1 MAFQLTDRYKV
12 TKQRLTAQQAYD
24 YFAAHGAKRLPFLRE
39 LLFKLEVLCIAK
51 GYDFANIVAQ
61 MANETDD
68 FRSKLWIDR
77 GNPGGIGKT
86 GTDVSTGADVSRT
99 YATGTEAAWAMF
111 IHTHAYVDG
120 PIYPGNLGY
129 EYIYLDPRY
138 TAVLQGKDVQS
149 GSKLPLAGSVKTI
162 GDYNVN
168 GRWAEL
174 VNSKYGNNIV
184 QRGNELFNVP
194 NQTEGSTPVP
204 TTTWQKQLDLMFG
217 AGKWQINQEFGNDPV
232 GAVYDNMYAYGEG
245 HGLDGEKHPGLDVG
259 VPYGTKM
266 FAPADA
272 TVTCGGTN
280 NGPGFHGEGCG
291 AFNDWGD
298 QCENLV
304 QKLGIGHIQL
314 LFDNG
319 HALIYGHS
327 RTCAVKPGER
337 VRRGQYLGTSGGMC
351 GAHIHLEAM
360 KWQNGTYWMYDPKIL
375 LTSLPATS
383 TPTEPVEPAEPG
395 GPTVALPIRQQ
406 IIPAGNEN
414 RPGSKLNDAP
424 LYIWIHDTGNPDE
437 GADAQ
442 MHADFVKN
450 GGGNES
456 VSFHGTVDDHEAIQ
470 LLPADEVGWHAGDSC
485 DSRTNDIGC
494 FQSFAIETCVNSDG
508 NWTRTKE
515 NLIDFCVAIIKG
527 DSRINFAGRKGK
539 FSPSRIRQHNASS
552 GKDCPH
558 RIRAEGSWGYITGQ
572 VTSRAAGTP
581 VDPTPPTPPVPS
593 PEFFPGLDLAVA
605 RRLFG
610 NVRGEDGKT
619 YVFNATGPVSQL
631 WMENGEATGNWPTL
645 EEVWVYGDG
654 RRYFKFESLVII
666 DPPTEAAKP
675 YILKPGITPAPVE

>member
-1 MAFQLTDRYKV
+1 MPFTLTDRYKV

-24 YFAAHGAKRLPFLRE
+24 YFASHGAKRLPFLKE
-39 LLFKLEVLCIAK
+39 LLFKLEELCIAK
-51 GYDFANIVAQ
+51 GYDFANLVAQ
-61 MANETDD
+61 MANETDN
-68 FRSKLWIDR
+68 FRSALWVEK

-86 GTDVSTGADVSRT
+86 GTDVSTGADVSRV
-99 YATGTEAAWAMF
+99 YETGTEAAWAMF
-111 IHTHAYVDG
+111 IHSHAYIDG
-120 PIYPGNLGY
+120 PIYAGSPGYDQL
-129 EYIYLDPRY
+129 YLDPRY
-138 TAVLQGKDVQS
+138 TNVLNGKDVQY

-174 VNSKYGNNIV
+174 VNSKYGDNII
-184 QRGNELFNVP
+184 QRGNELFPNVP
-194 NQTEGSTPVP
+194 NQGA
-204 TTTWQKQLDLMFG
+204 TTVATVTDHLNTIFG
-217 AGKWQINQEFGNDPV
+217 KGKWHITQEWGNDPP
-232 GAVYDNMYAYGEG
+232 GEVYDDMYKYGIG
-245 HGLDGEKHPGLDVG
+245 HGTNGQTHPGLDVG
-259 VPYGTKM
+259 VAYGTKM
-266 FAPADA
+266 YAPADA
-272 TVTCGGTN
+272 TVICAGTN
-280 NGPGFHGEGCG
+280 IGPGFHGGGCT

-304 QKLGIGHIQL
+304 TKMGVGHIQL

-319 HALIYGHS
+319 KALIFGHS
-327 RTCAVKPGER
+327 RTCLVTPGQRVVK
-337 VRRGQYLGTSGGMC
+337 GQQIGTTGGMC
-351 GAHIHLEAM
+351 GAHIHLEAQR
-360 KWQNGTYWMYDPKIL
+360 WQNGTYWLFNPREL
-375 LTSLPATS
+375 LLELPAIS
-383 TPTEPVEPAEPG
+383 TPVEPAEPG

-406 IIPAGNEN
+406 MIPAGNRN
-414 RPGSKLNDAP
+414 RPGTKLNDAP
-424 LYIWIHDTGNPDE
+424 LYIWIHDTGNPDA

-450 GGGNES
+450 GGGGES
-456 VSFHGTVDDHEAIQ
+456 VSFHGTVDDGEAIQ

-508 NWTRTKE
+508 NWTKTKE

-527 DSRINFAGRKGK
+527 DSRINFAGRKGQ

-558 RIRAEGSWGYITGQ
+558 RIRAEGSWSYITGQ

-581 VDPTPPTPPVPS
+581 TEPTPPTPPVPS

-610 NVRGEDGKT
+610 NVKGEDGKT

-631 WMENGEATGNWPTL
+631 WMENGEETGNWPTL

-675 YILKPGITPAPVE
+675 YILRPGTTPA